1 MNDNMQMQ
9 VSKSYLSLLSSRK
22 KIEVY
27 AKAIE
32 QANENYRIVKNK
44 FDNSLATTSDL
55 LDADVAKLQA
65 TLSYTLARADAFVAY
80 NKLLQPAGL
89 LAAEIKK

>member
-1 MNDNMQMQ
+1 MNDNIQMQ
-9 VSKSYLSLLSSRK
+9 VSKNYLALISNRK

-27 AKAIE
+27 AKAAE

-44 FDNSLATTSDL
+44 FDNNLATTSDL

-65 TLSYTLARADAFVAY
+65 NLSYTLAKADAFVA
-80 NKLLQPAGL
+80 
-89 LAAEIKK
+89 